1 MNDLVTVALIIG
13 VCIPAFSMGWIV
25 GRDSQRKF
33 NRRMSDV
40 EKRKASINWPIGHKE
55 IQP

>member
-1 MNDLVTVALIIG
+1 MNDIVTVALIIC

-33 NRRMSDV
+33 NRRMSDIDT
-40 EKRKASINWPIGHKE
+40 RRRSINWPIGHKE
-55 IQP
+55 TQP